1 MSVIKIVDNQE
12 LKAQNIEFYSFQL
25 QEQFFKKLN
34 PKKKRAQALLNY
46 QKTIQEI
53 EGEDKTIEK
62 AIREL
67 RKKLESELDAPK
79 KDDMI
84 EGNEQ

>member
-1 MSVIKIVDNQE
+1 MTIVDNQE

-25 QEQFFKKLN
+25 QEQFFRKLN
-34 PKKKRAQALLNY
+34 TKKKKAQALLNY

-67 RKKLESELDAPK
+67 RKKLESELDVPK
-79 KDDMI
+79 KDDMV
-84 EGNEQ
+84 EGNEE